1 MAERIQSLSAPLGDR
16 GVLSGIKKKKKK
28 NPIVKAKGWSNRG
41 GNYPQHGLCM
51 NGTERGREKKIFF
64 SFEPTNLLKACSTQI
79 GLLTR
84 GMSLRHHLNVHV
96 VHPIIKEKLYRPHL
110 SYSVLLFFEM
120 KATAE
125 AFHVIHYKDSIKG
138 NVTSR
143 RISFL

>member
-1 MAERIQSLSAPLGDR
+1 ME
-16 GVLSGIKKKKKK
+16 
-28 NPIVKAKGWSNRG
+28 
-41 GNYPQHGLCM
+41 
-51 NGTERGREKKIFF
+51 EREKKKIF

-84 GMSLRHHLNVHV
+84 GMSLHRHLNVHV

-125 AFHVIHYKDSIKG
+125 AFHVKDSIEGGCYFTANLISIIQVTDELCTIHVSVQKEDFKG
-138 NVTSR
+138 Q
-143 RISFL
+143 

>member
-1 MAERIQSLSAPLGDR
+1 
-16 GVLSGIKKKKKK
+16 
-28 NPIVKAKGWSNRG
+28 
-41 GNYPQHGLCM
+41 M
-51 NGTERGREKKIFF
+51 NGREREKKIF

-84 GMSLRHHLNVHV
+84 GMSLHRHLNVHV

-120 KATAE
+120 KATA
-125 AFHVIHYKDSIKG
+125 ATFHVIHYKDSIEG

-143 RISFL
+143 HLISII

>member
-1 MAERIQSLSAPLGDR
+1 MHEWKREG
-16 GVLSGIKKKKKK
+16 
-28 NPIVKAKGWSNRG
+28 
-41 GNYPQHGLCM
+41 
-51 NGTERGREKKIFF
+51 EKKIFF

-84 GMSLRHHLNVHV
+84 GMSLRRHLNVHV
-96 VHPIIKEKLYRPHL
+96 VHPIITEKLYRPHL

-125 AFHVIHYKDSIKG
+125 AFHVIRYKDSIKG

-143 RISFL
+143 HISFLSYKLLINCAPSMSAYKRKTLKDSKQKHTNGFNALI